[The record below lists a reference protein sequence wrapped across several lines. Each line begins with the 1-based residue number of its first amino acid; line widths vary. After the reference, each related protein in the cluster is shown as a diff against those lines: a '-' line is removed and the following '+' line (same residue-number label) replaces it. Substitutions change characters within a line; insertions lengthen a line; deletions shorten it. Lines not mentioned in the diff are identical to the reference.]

1 VQGSGRGSGRAG
13 EWWWWWNRT
22 ASATATAA
30 TGAASEGTGCTGC
43 WRAGGL
49 GADHDHGARQHR
61 RRRRRARRSMDQTRQ
76 GVCRRSQREGG
87 ITTHGAVQSSR
98 WRLAA
103 CGRATDAM
111 GARGSRKEQGIR
123 RRIRRQT
130 QMQRDGGLQTTYKDT
145 RYGLLVGSLDLPAR
159 SPALPRLLQAAATGG
174 VQCSLSVILEASS
187 ERVTAPTSRGER
199 MRARARATR

>member
-1 VQGSGRGSGRAG
+1 VVVGVGALASGGGGIGTGWTGA
-13 EWWWWWNRT
+13 
-22 ASATATAA
+22 ASATATA

-87 ITTHGAVQSSR
+87 ITNTHGAVQSSR

-103 CGRATDAM
+103 LGRVTDAM
-111 GARGSRKEQGIR
+111 RARGSRKEQGIR

-130 QMQRDGGLQTTYKDT
+130 QMQRDGGLQTNLP
-145 RYGLLVGSLDLPAR
+145 RYGLGLLVGSLDLPAR
-159 SPALPRLLQAAATGG
+159 SPALPRLLQAAATG
-174 VQCSLSVILEASS
+174 ILQA
-187 ERVTAPTSRGER
+187 VSR
-199 MRARARATR
+199 